1 MDEAHVKLPD
11 GHLVNLSPRS
21 VHPSAYKAY
30 RAEYKPSA
38 ELSPTPPPRH
48 PQEERSTE
56 YAIAGGASKNIS
68 QLPKA
73 TKLPIP
79 RSLAENRND
88 GSNQTPS
95 PTALPK
101 LTPSSH
107 SSGRLGDQ
115 SEPVDKA
122 HDQYW
127 RKIRDKLEDSPLL
140 TRRTKSKDSDK
151 NQSPNSRI
159 SYHNS
164 RLPAS
169 TSQDPTSYL
178 VGNAP
183 SSIPS
188 PSAVNS
194 SPARESRNRAPTTL
208 PVDSQNKWQKK
219 NDQWV
224 IMDVTQTTPQKSV
237 RTDETTDSS
246 PRSHPSISPVSA
258 ENSSITDWE
267 DRFVVNMPT
276 AKDPNP
282 PTMTAQQI
290 AEYQKSIERVHRDG
304 GQMVDPSTVPSRNVS
319 PEIRSNP
326 SEQRIQSPGGINT
339 YDGAYEKRQAPS
351 LSPEEHRPSPPP
363 QQNAH
368 LEQQS
373 QPQLQQ
379 LQTTTALQ
387 RQTASPYYSPDEIGY
402 NRISTIWEESPTR
415 PKEKR
420 HPQNADGSF
429 LGCREISGE
438 KNPDE
443 ILRFASLDDASLHP
457 RPLAL
462 GSKNKH
468 KAPKEVRKA
477 TDRQT
482 THIPGQTVVLP
493 EERPQLSQNSRPAQ
507 CSKPLAMYQDRSYSQ
522 NASPI
527 PRARSQD
534 SSKENY
540 HPTSNTPERSR
551 SLEENRGDDD
561 VYIITPTITRTM
573 IPTPDK
579 KASSPKP
586 QGLRRPGGTNHAVPA
601 EATKAVR
608 ARAQMISTPSGLRP
622 GGPNMNIKLTER
634 TLTTSQTLPLTSI
647 SSSLKDQD
655 DEGRNK
661 NHAQDRTPERAAGT
675 TSNTIRGFIRTT
687 GLAKPSGPAKPPGL
701 TKPSGLARSPT
712 DSIATILRNR
722 TESLRARAESLRN
735 GSGSLQRANQKR
747 SPSPQPTLPSRD
759 NSESSRSERS
769 FRSAEET
776 TPATENRPAP
786 PPKMVTTEKKPD
798 ESKKSCSQQPPPE
811 PSKPVTKRVIL
822 SEERPSSI
830 KPDKPPTSTRKISI
844 LAKPSKLNPTS
855 RLNQTS
861 KLDKTPKLDEAS
873 GSIKSVAPERSPPPR
888 ATKSDTPPKKEARVK
903 PLPRLCTSGKVLEIA
918 ELDGIQV
925 SSPKESLQ
933 SNITDV
939 SADLG
944 DMHSKDE
951 DDSDEQGLNPLA
963 LSLLFNILVVAV
975 TQVNKALRMGT
986 DSPYAK
992 FVASNTLNMAS
1003 HCWRVS
1009 ECIYTVISH
1018 YQATG
1023 AWPKPRSHQSISQF
1037 MVELLQAIVY
1047 LLILGFAAMLISR
1060 TVGYVVL
1067 VSSWIVWFARPFAW
1081 IFQCVGRALIM

>member
-11 GHLVNLSPRS
+11 GHLVNLSPRP
-21 VHPSAYKAY
+21 VRPSAYKAY
-30 RAEYKPSA
+30 RVEYKPSA
-38 ELSPTPPPRH
+38 ELSVTPPPRH

-56 YAIAGGASKNIS
+56 YAIAGGAPGNIS

-79 RSLAENRND
+79 RSLAESRKD

-115 SEPVDKA
+115 SGPVDKA

-127 RKIRDKLEDSPLL
+127 KKIRDKLEDSPLL

-159 SYHNS
+159 SYHRS

-169 TSQDPTSYL
+169 TSQDQTSYRA
-178 VGNAP
+178 GNAP

-188 PSAVNS
+188 PSTVNS
-194 SPARESRNRAPTTL
+194 SPARGSRNDAPTTL

-219 NDQWV
+219 DDQWV
-224 IMDVTQTTPQKSV
+224 IMDVTETTPQKSV
-237 RTDETTDSS
+237 GTDETTDSS
-246 PRSHPSISPVSA
+246 PRSHPSVSPVSA

-282 PTMTAQQI
+282 PMMTAQQI
-290 AEYQKSIERVHRDG
+290 AEYQKSIELVHRDG

-319 PEIRSNP
+319 PEIRFNP
-326 SEQRIQSPGGINT
+326 SEQRIQSPRGINT
-339 YDGAYEKRQAPS
+339 YDGAYERRQAPS
-351 LSPEEHRPSPPP
+351 LSQEEHRPSPPP
-363 QQNAH
+363 QHNAR

-373 QPQLQQ
+373 QPQPQQ
-379 LQTTTALQ
+379 LQPTTASQ
-387 RQTASPYYSPDEIGY
+387 RQTANHYYSPDEIGY
-402 NRISTIWEESPTR
+402 NRISTIWEESPTKS
-415 PKEKR
+415 KEKR
-420 HPQNADGSF
+420 HLQNADGSF
-429 LGCREISGE
+429 LGCRSISGE

-443 ILRFASLDDASLHP
+443 ILRFASPDDASLHP
-457 RPLAL
+457 LPLAL

-468 KAPKEVRKA
+468 KAPKEVRKG

-482 THIPGQTVVLP
+482 THTPEETAVLQK
-493 EERPQLSQNSRPAQ
+493 ERPQISQNSRPAQ
-507 CSKPLAMYQDRSYSQ
+507 CSKPSATYQDRSYSQ

-527 PRARSQD
+527 PRTKSQD

-540 HPTSNTPERSR
+540 HPTSNTPERSG

-586 QGLRRPGGTNHAVPA
+586 QGLRRPGGTNHTVTA

-608 ARAQMISTPSGLRP
+608 ARAQVISTPSGLRP
-622 GGPNMNIKLTER
+622 GGRNMNIKPTER
-634 TLTTSQTLPLTSI
+634 TLTTSQTFPLTSI
-647 SSSLKDQD
+647 STTLKDQD

-661 NHAQDRTPERAAGT
+661 DHAQDRTPERAAGT
-675 TSNTIRGFIRTT
+675 TSNTIRGFIRTS
-687 GLAKPSGPAKPPGL
+687 GLA
-701 TKPSGLARSPT
+701 KPSGLARSPT

-735 GSGSLQRANQKR
+735 GSGSPQRANQKR

-759 NSESSRSERS
+759 NSESSRSEWS
-769 FRSAEET
+769 FRSTEET
-776 TPATENRPAP
+776 TPVTANRPASP
-786 PPKMVTTEKKPD
+786 LKVVTSEKKPD
-798 ESKKSCSQQPPPE
+798 ESTQSSSQLPAPE
-811 PSKPVTKRVIL
+811 PSKPVTKRVTL

-830 KPDKPPTSTRKISI
+830 KPDKPPTSTRKISV
-844 LAKPSKLNPTS
+844 LAKPSK
-855 RLNQTS
+855 LNQTS
-861 KLDKTPKLDEAS
+861 KLDKIS
-873 GSIKSVAPERSPPPR
+873 GSIKSVASERSPPPR
-888 ATKSDTPPKKEARVK
+888 ATKSDTPPKKEAHVK
-903 PLPRLCTSGKVLEIA
+903 PLPRLRTSGKVLEIA
-918 ELDGIQV
+918 ELDGLQV
-925 SSPKESLQ
+925 ASPKESLQ

-951 DDSDEQGLNPLA
+951 DDSDDQELNPLA

-1023 AWPKPRSHQSISQF
+1023 AWPKPRSDQSISQF

-1047 LLILGFAAMLISR
+1047 LLILGFAAMLITR

-1067 VSSWIVWFARPFAW
+1067 VSSWIVWLARPFAW
-1081 IFQCVGRALIM
+1081 IFQCVGRVLIM

>member
-11 GHLVNLSPRS
+11 GHLVNLSPRP
-21 VHPSAYKAY
+21 VRPSAYKAY
-30 RAEYKPSA
+30 RVEYEPSA
-38 ELSPTPPPRH
+38 ELSATPPPRR

-56 YAIAGGASKNIS
+56 YAIAGGAPGNIS

-79 RSLAENRND
+79 RSLAESRND

-101 LTPSSH
+101 LTPSSR

-115 SEPVDKA
+115 SGPVDKA
-122 HDQYW
+122 QDQYW

-151 NQSPNSRI
+151 SQSPNSRI
-159 SYHNS
+159 SYHRS

-169 TSQDPTSYL
+169 TSHDQTSYRA
-178 VGNAP
+178 GNTT

-188 PSAVNS
+188 PSTVNS
-194 SPARESRNRAPTTL
+194 SPARGSRNDTPTTI

-219 NDQWV
+219 DDQWV
-224 IMDVTQTTPQKSV
+224 MMDVTETTPQKSA

-246 PRSHPSISPVSA
+246 PRSHPSVSPVSA

-304 GQMVDPSTVPSRNVS
+304 GKMVDPSTVPSRNVS
-319 PEIRSNP
+319 PEIRFNP
-326 SEQRIQSPGGINT
+326 SEQIIQSPRGINT
-339 YDGAYEKRQAPS
+339 YDGAYERRQAPR
-351 LSPEEHRPSPPP
+351 LSQEEHRPSPPP

-373 QPQLQQ
+373 QLQPQQ
-379 LQTTTALQ
+379 LQPTTASQ
-387 RQTASPYYSPDEIGY
+387 RQPASHYYCPDEIGY
-402 NRISTIWEESPTR
+402 NRISTIWEESPTKL
-415 PKEKR
+415 KEKR

-443 ILRFASLDDASLHP
+443 ILRFASPDDASLHP
-457 RPLAL
+457 PPLAL
-462 GSKNKH
+462 GSKNKNNKQ
-468 KAPKEVRKA
+468 KAPKEVRKV

-482 THIPGQTVVLP
+482 TPTLEETVVLQ
-493 EERPQLSQNSRPAQ
+493 EERPQISQNSRPVQ
-507 CSKPLAMYQDRSYSQ
+507 CSKPSVIHQDRSYSQ
-522 NASPI
+522 SASPI
-527 PRARSQD
+527 PRTRSQD

-540 HPTSNTPERSR
+540 HPTSHTPERSG
-551 SLEENRGDDD
+551 SLEENPGDDD

-586 QGLRRPGGTNHAVPA
+586 QGLRRPGGTNHTVTA

-608 ARAQMISTPSGLRP
+608 AKAQMISTPSGLRP
-622 GGPNMNIKLTER
+622 GGPNMNIKPTER
-634 TLTTSQTLPLTSI
+634 ILTTSQTLPLTSI
-647 SSSLKDQD
+647 STTLKDQD
-655 DEGRNK
+655 DEDRNK
-661 NHAQDRTPERAAGT
+661 DHAQDRTPERAAGT
-675 TSNTIRGFIRTT
+675 TSNTIRGFIRTS
-687 GLAKPSGPAKPPGL
+687 GLA
-701 TKPSGLARSPT
+701 KPSGLARSPT

-747 SPSPQPTLPSRD
+747 SPSPQPTFPSRD

-769 FRSAEET
+769 FRSAEGT
-776 TPATENRPAP
+776 TPSTASRPAS

-798 ESKKSCSQQPPPE
+798 ESERSSSEPPAPA
-811 PSKPVTKRVIL
+811 PKKPVTKRVTL

-830 KPDKPPTSTRKISI
+830 KPDKPPTSTRKISV
-844 LAKPSKLNPTS
+844 LAKPSKLNQTS
-855 RLNQTS
+855 KLKETS
-861 KLDKTPKLDEAS
+861 KLDKTFKLDKTS
-873 GSIKSVAPERSPPPR
+873 SMKSAVSERSPPPR
-888 ATKSDTPPKKEARVK
+888 ATKSDTPPKKEAHVK
-903 PLPRLCTSGKVLEIA
+903 PLPRLRTSDKVLEIA
-918 ELDGIQV
+918 ELDGLQV
-925 SSPKESLQ
+925 TSPKDSLQ

-944 DMHSKDE
+944 DMRSKDE
-951 DDSDEQGLNPLA
+951 DDSDDQGLNPLA

-975 TQVNKALRMGT
+975 TQVNKALRIDT

-1023 AWPKPRSHQSISQF
+1023 AWPKPRSDQSISQF

-1047 LLILGFAAMLISR
+1047 LLILGFAAMLITR

>member
-11 GHLVNLSPRS
+11 GHLVNLSPRP

-30 RAEYKPSA
+30 RVEYEPAAGLSA
-38 ELSPTPPPRH
+38 TPPPRH
-48 PQEERSTE
+48 AQEERSTE
-56 YAIAGGASKNIS
+56 YAIAGGAPGNIS

-79 RSLAENRND
+79 RSLAEGRND

-101 LTPSSH
+101 LTPSSR
-107 SSGRLGDQ
+107 SAGRLGDQ
-115 SEPVDKA
+115 SGPVDKA

-127 RKIRDKLEDSPLL
+127 RKIRDKLEDSPL

-159 SYHNS
+159 SYHRS

-169 TSQDPTSYL
+169 TSQDQTSRA
-178 VGNAP
+178 GNAP
-183 SSIPS
+183 SGIPS
-188 PSAVNS
+188 PSAVNI
-194 SPARESRNRAPTTL
+194 SPARGSRNDAPTTL

-219 NDQWV
+219 DDQWV
-224 IMDVTQTTPQKSV
+224 ITDVTQTTPQKPV

-246 PRSHPSISPVSA
+246 PRSHPSVSPVSA

-319 PEIRSNP
+319 PEIRFNP
-326 SEQRIQSPGGINT
+326 SEQKIQSPGGIHT
-339 YDGAYEKRQAPS
+339 YDGTYERRQTPS
-351 LSPEEHRPSPPP
+351 LLQEEHRPSPPP
-363 QQNAH
+363 PQNAH

-373 QPQLQQ
+373 HPQPQQ
-379 LQTTTALQ
+379 LQPTTASQ
-387 RQTASPYYSPDEIGY
+387 RQPASHYYSPDEIGY
-402 NRISTIWEESPTR
+402 NRISTIWEESPTK

-443 ILRFASLDDASLHP
+443 ILRFTSPDDASLHP
-457 RPLAL
+457 PPLAL
-462 GSKNKH
+462 GSKNKR

-477 TDRQT
+477 TDRQA
-482 THIPGQTVVLP
+482 THTLEETVVLQ
-493 EERPQLSQNSRPAQ
+493 EERPQISQNSRPAQ
-507 CSKPLAMYQDRSYSQ
+507 CSKPSAMYQDPSHSQ

-527 PRARSQD
+527 PRTRSQD
-534 SSKENY
+534 SRKENY
-540 HPTSNTPERSR
+540 HPTSNTPEQSG

-573 IPTPDK
+573 IPTPEK

-586 QGLRRPGGTNHAVPA
+586 QGLRRPGGANHTVTA

-608 ARAQMISTPSGLRP
+608 ARAQMVSTPSGLRP
-622 GGPNMNIKLTER
+622 GGPNMNMKPTER

-647 SSSLKDQD
+647 STTTLKDHD

-661 NHAQDRTPERAAGT
+661 DHAQDRTPERAAGT
-675 TSNTIRGFIRTT
+675 ASNTIRGFIRTS
-687 GLAKPSGPAKPPGL
+687 GLA
-701 TKPSGLARSPT
+701 KPSGLARSPT

-735 GSGSLQRANQKR
+735 GPGSPQRTKKKR
-747 SPSPQPTLPSRD
+747 SASPQPTVPSRD

-769 FRSAEET
+769 FRSTKET
-776 TPATENRPAP
+776 TPVTANRPAS
-786 PPKMVTTEKKPD
+786 PPKMATTENKPD
-798 ESKKSCSQQPPPE
+798 ESKQSSSQPPAPA
-811 PSKPVTKRVIL
+811 PTKPVTKRVTL

-830 KPDKPPTSTRKISI
+830 KPDKPPTSTRKISV
-844 LAKPSKLNPTS
+844 LAKPSM
-855 RLNQTS
+855 LNQTS
-861 KLDKTPKLDEAS
+861 KLKEAPKLDKTS
-873 GSIKSVAPERSPPPR
+873 GSIKSAVSERSSSPR
-888 ATKSDTPPKKEARVK
+888 ATNSDTPPKKEAHVK
-903 PLPRLCTSGKVLEIA
+903 PLPRLRTSGKVLEIA
-918 ELDGIQV
+918 ELDGVQV
-925 SSPKESLQ
+925 ASPKESLQ

-944 DMHSKDE
+944 EMHSKDK
-951 DDSDEQGLNPLA
+951 DDPDDQGLNPLA

-975 TQVNKALRMGT
+975 TQVNKAFRMGI
-986 DSPYAK
+986 DSPYVK

-1009 ECIYTVISH
+1009 ECIYTVITH

-1023 AWPKPRSHQSISQF
+1023 AWPKPRSDQSISQF

-1047 LLILGFAAMLISR
+1047 LLILGFATMLITR